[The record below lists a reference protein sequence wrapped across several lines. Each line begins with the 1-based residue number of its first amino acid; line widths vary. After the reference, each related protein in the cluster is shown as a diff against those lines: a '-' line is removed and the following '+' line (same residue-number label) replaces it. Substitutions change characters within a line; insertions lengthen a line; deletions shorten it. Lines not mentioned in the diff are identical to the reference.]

1 MSAIHGR
8 LYSNRIVQFTDAY
21 PEIEMCKSETFVP
34 KKENAIHGRLSCK
47 KKKKSRSTC
56 NGEYVPYASALKSE
70 PTNIQIVTQ
79 HIPS

>member
-1 MSAIHGR
+1 M
-8 LYSNRIVQFTDAY
+8 DAC
-21 PEIEMCKSETFVP
+21 P
-34 KKENAIHGRLSCK
+34 A
-47 KKKKSRSTC
+47 KKSRSTC